1 MVQYIAWCSLIWFSY
16 SDRTSLVH
24 AMDLRQLRYFVA
36 VAEELNFSRAAER
49 VGIQQPPLSLQIRQ
63 LETEIGTA
71 LFRRLSRGVE
81 LTESGA
87 LLLERA
93 RRILDDVEQT
103 KISVQS
109 RARGETGRIRLGFAG
124 ATHFQPLIPAMI
136 SAYRKQYPG
145 VTLLPEQ
152 SNTLRLVTALHSGEI
167 DVAFVR
173 SPISENEAEG
183 LGIELIVDEPML
195 VVLPR
200 AHRLVRKRS
209 VPLGALA
216 GETFILHPRVISPN
230 LYDPTIAAFQRAGF
244 TPKLGQEAPTF
255 DSMVHM
261 VAAGFGVTLVPQSI
275 QQIRAKGIVY
285 LPIEGKGPSSPISL
299 AYRRNDRSPAV
310 RNFIALAR
318 RKSP

>member
-1 MVQYIAWCSLIWFSY
+1 
-16 SDRTSLVH
+16 
-24 AMDLRQLRYFVA
+24 MDLRQLRYFVA
-36 VAEELNFSRAAER
+36 GAEELHFSRAAER

-93 RRILDDVEQT
+93 RRILADVEQT

-124 ATHFQPLIPAMI
+124 ATYFQPLIPAMI
-136 SAYRKQYPG
+136 RAYRKQYPG
-145 VTLLPEQ
+145 VTLLPER
-152 SNTLRLVTALHSGEI
+152 SITPRLVTALHSGEI

-173 SPISENEAEG
+173 PPVSENEAEG

-200 AHRLVRKRS
+200 AHRLARKQS

-216 GETFILHPRVISPN
+216 GETFILHPRSNGPG
-230 LYDPTIAAFQRAGF
+230 LYDRIIAAFQRAGF
-244 TPKLGQEAPTF
+244 TPKLGQEAPDF
-255 DSMVHM
+255 ASRVHM
-261 VAAGFGVTLVPQSI
+261 VAAGFGVTLVSQSI

-285 LPIEGKGPSSPISL
+285 LPIEGKGLSFPISL
-299 AYRRNDRSPAV
+299 AYRRNERSPAV

>member
-1 MVQYIAWCSLIWFSY
+1 
-16 SDRTSLVH
+16 
-24 AMDLRQLRYFVA
+24 MDLRQLRYFVA
-36 VAEELNFSRAAER
+36 VAEELHFSRAAER

-93 RRILDDVEQT
+93 RRILADVEQT

-124 ATHFQPLIPAMI
+124 AVYFQPLIPAMI
-136 SAYRKQYPG
+136 RAYRKQYPG

-152 SNTLRLVTALHSGEI
+152 SNTRQLVTALHSGEI

-173 SPISENEAEG
+173 PPVSENEAEG
-183 LGIELIVDEPML
+183 LGFELIVDEPML

-200 AHRLVRKRS
+200 AHRFARKRS

-216 GETFILHPRVISPN
+216 GETFILYPRAFGPG
-230 LYDPTIAAFQRAGF
+230 LYDRIIAALQRAGF
-244 TPKLGQEAPTF
+244 TPKLEGGPTF

-261 VAAGFGVTLVPQSI
+261 VAAGFGVTLVPQSM

-285 LPIEGKGPSSPISL
+285 LPIEGEGPSSSISL
-299 AYRRNDRSPAV
+299 AYRRNDRSQAA

-318 RKSP
+318 RKSS

>member
-1 MVQYIAWCSLIWFSY
+1 M
-16 SDRTSLVH
+16 VH

-36 VAEELNFSRAAER
+36 VAEELHFSRAAER

-71 LFRRLSRGVE
+71 LFHRLSRGVE

-109 RARGETGRIRLGFAG
+109 RARGETGRIRLGFAVG
-124 ATHFQPLIPAMI
+124 TYFHPLIPAII

-152 SNTLRLVTALHSGEI
+152 SYTPRLVTALHSGEI

-173 SPISENEAEG
+173 RVSENEAEG

-200 AHRLVRKRS
+200 AHRLARKRS
-209 VPLGALA
+209 VPLDALA
-216 GETFILHPRVISPN
+216 GETFILHPRAITPV
-230 LYDPTIAAFQRAGF
+230 LYDRIIATFQRAGF
-244 TPKLGQEAPTF
+244 TAKLGQEAPTF

-261 VAAGFGVTLVPQSI
+261 VAAGFGVALVPQSI

-285 LPIEGKGPSSPISL
+285 LPIEGKGLSTSISL
-299 AYRRNDRSPAV
+299 AYRRNDRSAAV

-318 RKSP
+318 RKSS